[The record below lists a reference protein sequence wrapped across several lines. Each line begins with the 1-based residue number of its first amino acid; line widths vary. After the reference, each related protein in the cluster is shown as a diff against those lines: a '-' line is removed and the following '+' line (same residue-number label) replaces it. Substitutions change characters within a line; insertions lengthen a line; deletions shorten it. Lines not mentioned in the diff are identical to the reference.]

1 MTEHHGGL
9 CCVPCIG
16 VRFPWRALELI
27 ISKGPRSSYSD
38 RGSRC
43 FEQPGSSAN
52 LEAAGIPTVVIGSA
66 RDIVEE
72 CGVARFVYTDF
83 PLGNPCGKP
92 YDAEMQCEI
101 TSCALDLLDTAVMAR
116 TSVQTPY
123 VWDEDA
129 SWKDRYARVDAAEA
143 AKLKA
148 AGDARRARQAAKQEG
163 RS

>member
-1 MTEHHGGL
+1 MCHQTVSL
-9 CCVPCIG
+9 V
-16 VRFPWRALELI
+16 
-27 ISKGPRSSYSD
+27 
-38 RGSRC
+38 SRH
-43 FEQPGSSAN
+43 

-92 YDAEMQCEI
+92 YDAEMQSKI
-101 TSCALDLLDTAVMAR
+101 TGFALDLLDTATMAR
-116 TSVQTPY
+116 TTVQTPY

-129 SWKDRYARVDAAEA
+129 SWKDRYARVDDADA

-148 AGDARRARQAAKQEG
+148 AGDARRTRENDAKREG
-163 RS
+163 RA

>member
-1 MTEHHGGL
+1 MCHQTVSL
-9 CCVPCIG
+9 V
-16 VRFPWRALELI
+16 
-27 ISKGPRSSYSD
+27 
-38 RGSRC
+38 SRH
-43 FEQPGSSAN
+43 

-92 YDAEMQCEI
+92 YDAEMQSEI
-101 TSCALDLLDTAVMAR
+101 TGCALDLLETATVAR

-129 SWKDRYARVDAAEA
+129 SWKDRYARVDAADA

-148 AGDARRARQAAKQEG
+148 AGDARRARQNDAKREG
-163 RS
+163 RT

>member
-1 MTEHHGGL
+1 VCHQTVSL
-9 CCVPCIG
+9 V
-16 VRFPWRALELI
+16 
-27 ISKGPRSSYSD
+27 
-38 RGSRC
+38 SRH
-43 FEQPGSSAN
+43 

-66 RDIVEE
+66 RDIVDE

-92 YDAEMQCEI
+92 YDAAMQAEI
-101 TSCALDLLDTAVMAR
+101 TGCALDLLKTATMAR

-129 SWKDRYARVDAAEA
+129 SWKDRYARVNAAEA

-148 AGDARRARQAAKQEG
+148 AGDARRARQNDAK
-163 RS
+163 R